1 MRRLLLVALPIV
13 MTLLVLPSAASAA
26 VCADYSNQAAAQAA
40 ADTVDADG
48 DGIYCE
54 SLPCPCSTGS
64 SSPAPPPVVTPPP
77 PPPPEAG
84 SPQPILPCT
93 PTSRPVAAFRGLSTR
108 AAYGVQDRFSV
119 SVVEPSGDARAIRVK
134 MMDEATT
141 RVFFAG
147 PVEPD
152 ELLFHQ
158 LDLDDGPS
166 VIAAD
171 YLEER
176 GETLC
181 LRHLQRRIT
190 GYRRML
196 LPARCRAGSYRP
208 KSVALSCGSGGYDLE
223 RLQWRGWNNN
233 IATARG
239 RARIND
245 CIPFCAEGTARRYPV
260 HVRASRPR
268 FCPGDS
274 GLRYT
279 RLQITYPRNRLNG
292 VPRRSTRSFACR
304 TSLDTPSP

>member
-26 VCADYSNQAAAQAA
+26 VCADYPNQAAAQAA

-54 SLPCPCSTGS
+54 SLPCPCSTAS
-64 SSPAPPPVVTPPP
+64 APPP
-77 PPPPEAG
+77 PPPPPPVA
-84 SPQPILPCT
+84 PQPCT
-93 PTSRPVAAFRGLSTR
+93 PTSGPVAAFRGLSTR
-108 AAYGVQDRFSV
+108 VAYGVEDRFSV
-119 SVVEPSGDARAIRVK
+119 SVVDPGGDALAIRVK
-134 MMDEATT
+134 MIEEATMK
-141 RVFFAG
+141 VFFAG
-147 PVEPD
+147 LVKLD

-166 VIAAD
+166 VIVAD
-171 YLEER
+171 YLEKR

-208 KSVALSCGSGGYDLE
+208 KSVVLSCGSGGYDLE